1 MAGYGEIEE
10 QINDD
15 MFIVSE
21 RTWNLFHKTEK
32 IILDTSVTIKWFF
45 NEDEENTQAANLI
58 LNRYLDNEIGII
70 IPEIAIFEIAN
81 VIKYRIKTA
90 QNKHI
95 GANIIDKIFN
105 LGIIFYIN
113 KEILKNAFNIA
124 IDINESVYDCIFI
137 ATAEYFKSKMITDDR
152 KLFSKY
158 LKHKTG
164 NVKDDADKIEIMLL
178 DKYI

>member
-1 MAGYGEIEE
+1 MAEYGEIEE
-10 QINDD
+10 QIKNDV
-15 MFIVSE
+15 FIVSDK
-21 RTWNLFHKTEK
+21 TWNLFNKKEK
-32 IILDTSVTIKWFF
+32 MILDTSVIIKWFF
-45 NEDEENTQAANLI
+45 NEDEENTQVANLI
-58 LNRYLDNEIGII
+58 LNKYLDNEIGII

-81 VIKYRIKTA
+81 VIKNRIKTS

-95 GANIIDKIFN
+95 GVNVIDKIFN

-124 IDINESVYDCIFI
+124 ININESVYDCIFI

-164 NVKDDADKIEIMLL
+164 NVKDDAGKIEIILL
-178 DKYI
+178 EKYA

>member
-1 MAGYGEIEE
+1 MAEYTEIEE
-10 QINDD
+10 QIKNEV
-15 MFIVSE
+15 FIVSDK
-21 RTWNLFHKTEK
+21 TWNLFNKKEK
-32 IILDTSVTIKWFF
+32 MILDTSVIIKWFF
-45 NEDEENTQAANLI
+45 NEEEENTQAANLI
-58 LNRYLDNEIGII
+58 LNRYLNNEIGII
-70 IPEIAIFEIAN
+70 IPEVAIFEIAN
-81 VIKYRIKTA
+81 VIKNRIKSS
-90 QNKHI
+90 QNKRI
-95 GANIIDKIFN
+95 GANLIDKIFN

-137 ATAEYFKSKMITDDR
+137 ATAEHFKSKMITDDR

-158 LKHKTG
+158 LNHKTG

>member
-1 MAGYGEIEE
+1 MAEYTEIED
-10 QINDD
+10 QIKNEV
-15 MFIVSE
+15 FIVSDK
-21 RTWNLFHKTEK
+21 TWNLFNKKEK
-32 IILDTSVTIKWFF
+32 IILDTSVIIKWFF
-45 NEDEENTQAANLI
+45 NEEEENTLAANLI

-81 VIKYRIKTA
+81 VIKNRVKTSL
-90 QNKHI
+90 NKHI
-95 GANIIDKIFN
+95 GANVIDKIFN
-105 LGIIFYIN
+105 LGIIFYIS

-137 ATAEYFKSKMITDDR
+137 ATAEHFKSKMITDDR

-158 LKHKTG
+158 LNHKTG